1 MWINDRHTGRKWP
14 TLYPDRRPLVKT
26 SDGNHYLWL
35 IVNRIYL
42 DWFWHLQESHSPSNP
57 YHSMTDLIFR
67 NPKDFYSGSWR
78 EAADIWMILMNRLP
92 EAFKD
97 EVYESIRGVD
107 LWSHTRRVE
116 RKNPINH
123 RDKRDLYTVP
133 VTNATYTARCLG
145 RRSKKRFLGAKS
157 VIGYRTLVK
166 SARGRDDKILY
177 IKTPRVHME
186 YATTIF
192 KELKKWILNGAI
204 IPLGLKN
211 ELVNW
216 KSYMFHNNPSSL
228 EVNKPRYCL
237 NGEVQR
243 YTAPKKKI
251 SCILDGIAD
260 ILKMMVPND
269 LLTKLDDKAGFLH
282 LVIDSLSQ
290 PLVGCEFHDLVFL
303 WRGLCFGLTQ
313 SPPKFQ
319 DCNRVVQM
327 LLANLGHRIGLYLDD
342 RGSMEQPNGHS
353 LGPGQTTHGCYF
365 MLILLTSLGGF
376 LSLDKSSI
384 QPSTQMEFLGF
395 GLGKPYSLITYQCFF

>member
-1 MWINDRHTGRKWP
+1 MWINDRHSGRKWP